1 MDSEE
6 LLAQLADIHLPEP
19 VSFWPPAIGW
29 WILAAIALFM
39 LVILFRKLTSR
50 AHQQKI
56 CRYAL
61 NELQRCYD
69 SYSQAEP
76 ANMDQSKLDYVNQFN
91 TVVRRVA
98 LVHYPQANAASL
110 DGASW
115 VDFIRQKGE
124 SSLMTD
130 EIATALQYGRFQTKC
145 EVDIDAMQSFGQKWI
160 ESLYKGDKKSN
171 DDPSDETASAAQGL
185 GSDA

>member
-19 VSFWPPAIGW
+19 VSYWPPAIGW
-29 WILAAIALFM
+29 WILAAIALV
-39 LVILFRKLTSR
+39 LLALLFRKFAKIR
-50 AHQQKI
+50 RQQKI
-56 CRYAL
+56 CQYAVA
-61 NELQRCYD
+61 ELQRCYD
-69 SYSQAEP
+69 SYSQADP
-76 ANMDQSKLDYVNQFN
+76 ATIDQSKLDYVNQFN

-98 LVHYPQANAASL
+98 LVHFPQANVASL

-145 EVDIDAMQSFGQKWI
+145 DVDVDAMQGFGQQWI
-160 ESLYKGDKKSN
+160 ESLYKGSAKPSDHSN
-171 DDPSDETASAAQGL
+171 DNAASAGQGL
-185 GSDA
+185 SPDA

>member
-19 VSFWPPAIGW
+19 VSYWPPAIGW
-29 WILAAIALFM
+29 WVLAAIALVL
-39 LVILFRKLTSR
+39 LVILLRKLAKSR
-50 AHQQKI
+50 RQQKI
-56 CRYAL
+56 CQYAL
-61 NELQRCYD
+61 AELQHCYD
-69 SYSQAEP
+69 TYSHADST
-76 ANMDQSKLDYVNQFN
+76 NMDQSKLDYVNQFN

-98 LVHYPQANAASL
+98 LVHYPQDNAASL

-130 EIATALQYGRFQTKC
+130 DIAAALQYGRFQTKC
-145 EVDIDAMQSFGQKWI
+145 DVDVDSMQDFGQQWI
-160 ESLYKGDKKSN
+160 ESLYKGSVKSN
-171 DDPSDETASAAQGL
+171 EHSKDDTATDSQGL
-185 GSDA
+185 SSDA

>member
-19 VSFWPPAIGW
+19 VSYWPPAIGW
-29 WILAAIALFM
+29 WILAAIVLVL
-39 LVILFRKLTSR
+39 LVILLRKFASSR
-50 AHQQKI
+50 RQQKI
-56 CRYAL
+56 CQYAL
-61 NELQRCYD
+61 AELQRCYD
-69 SYSQAEP
+69 SYSHADP
-76 ANMDQSKLDYVNQFN
+76 ASIDQSKLDYVNQFN

-98 LVHYPQANAASL
+98 LVHYPQGNVASL

-130 EIATALQYGRFQTKC
+130 DIATALQYGRFQTKC
-145 EVDIDAMQSFGQKWI
+145 EVDVDAMQSFGQQWI
-160 ESLYKGDKKSN
+160 ESLYKGSAKSSEDSRDN
-171 DDPSDETASAAQGL
+171 AATDPQGL
-185 GSDA
+185 SSDA

>member
-19 VSFWPPAIGW
+19 VSYWPPAIGW
-29 WILAAIALFM
+29 WILAAIALVL
-39 LVILFRKLTSR
+39 LVILFRKYASR
-50 AHQQKI
+50 ARQQKI
-56 CRYAL
+56 CQYAVA
-61 NELQRCYD
+61 ELQRCYD
-69 SYSQAEP
+69 SYSQADS
-76 ANMDQSKLDYVNQFN
+76 ANSDQSKLDYVNQFN

-145 EVDIDAMQSFGQKWI
+145 DVDVDAMQSFGQQWI
-160 ESLYKGDKKSN
+160 ESLYKGSVKVNQDSPDN
-171 DDPSDETASAAQGL
+171 TATDPQGL
-185 GSDA
+185 SSDA